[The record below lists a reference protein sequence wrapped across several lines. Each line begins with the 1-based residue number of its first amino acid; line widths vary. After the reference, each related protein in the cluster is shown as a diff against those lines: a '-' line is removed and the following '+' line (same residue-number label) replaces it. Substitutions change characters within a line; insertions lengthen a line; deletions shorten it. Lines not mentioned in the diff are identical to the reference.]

1 MPVFFLRGVS
11 YAGISLFGVQN
22 NLTKRRNDSSVNKTH
37 YSKEIIVKVTKSINV
52 RIEEIDS

>member
-1 MPVFFLRGVS
+1 MPVFFLSGVS

-22 NLTKRRNDSSVNKTH
+22 NLTKQRNDSSVNKTH
-37 YSKEIIVKVTKSINV
+37 YSKEIIVKVTRPINV